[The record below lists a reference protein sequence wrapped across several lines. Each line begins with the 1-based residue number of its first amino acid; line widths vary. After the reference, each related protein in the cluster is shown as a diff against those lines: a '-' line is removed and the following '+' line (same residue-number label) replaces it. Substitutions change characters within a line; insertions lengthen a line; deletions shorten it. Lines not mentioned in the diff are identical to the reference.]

1 MKHITLP
8 KYLEK
13 IGRNCFSGTGLEEI
27 ILPSRVREVGARA
40 FEYCEQ
46 LKSVQLNKGLEK
58 LGEKEATDGE
68 ECEGRVF
75 ANSGIESI
83 RLPSSLVRVGAGTFY
98 QCKDLRSVSITN
110 GTEYIGKECFKESG
124 IKRIALPSTL
134 LEIGDNAFSG
144 CDRLKVVWVEEDC
157 ELDVREYVGED
168 VEVRQM

>member
-58 LGEKEATDGE
+58 LGTREAVDRE
-68 ECEGRVF
+68 DCEGRVF

-83 RLPSSLVRVGAGTFY
+83 RLPPSLSRIEIGTF
-98 QCKDLRSVSITN
+98 C
-110 GTEYIGKECFKESG
+110 
-124 IKRIALPSTL
+124 
-134 LEIGDNAFSG
+134 
-144 CDRLKVVWVEEDC
+144 
-157 ELDVREYVGED
+157 
-168 VEVRQM
+168 